1 MRRWIG
7 IATHLH
13 LGNRRLSVNLQE
25 QNRMRERMKEV
36 ERQVREMAEQLR
48 VALERVSMLEA
59 KKTLKLPK
67 Q

>member
-1 MRRWIG
+1 
-7 IATHLH
+7 
-13 LGNRRLSVNLQE
+13 VNLQE

-48 VALERVSMLEA
+48 VALERVAALESRR
-59 KKTLKLPK
+59 TLRLPK

>member
-1 MRRWIG
+1 M
-7 IATHLH
+7 
-13 LGNRRLSVNLQE
+13 NLQE

-59 KKTLKLPK
+59 KKTTLRLPK
-67 Q
+67 